1 MKNFKDIKN
10 RIRKVYWRVIS
21 KRNKR
26 LFKRDKIAIY
36 QYMDEI
42 FCNGKESFDAVVNK
56 YSGNVIEYWNCQNI
70 YSLSDYFPD
79 RHTNSGKMIFDNFLK
94 LYKEKPILMDVGCA
108 SGEWTLRMA
117 SECKEIDG
125 FEY

>member
-42 FCNGKESFDAVVNK
+42 FC
-56 YSGNVIEYWNCQNI
+56 
-70 YSLSDYFPD
+70 
-79 RHTNSGKMIFDNFLK
+79 
-94 LYKEKPILMDVGCA
+94 
-108 SGEWTLRMA
+108 
-117 SECKEIDG
+117 
-125 FEY
+125 